1 MPKRGQTNAGL
12 VDKIQMML
20 ARSLFGFRRRVARLG
35 FRYRRDR
42 YFRKRHPVIWLTP
55 GQLLELDLEHY
66 EAETEEHSLSVSTL
80 EKLRTYRDAIEEKT
94 KRARQINLLMFVA
107 LVSNYFAIDSDLTF
121 AFGIRTKFSGFRE
134 VFLVAL
140 SFIGVYIVI
149 LENNIYTL
157 NSYMKFI
164 IGRLPNE
171 VRQMHIA
178 AHFSSENMSRYMP
191 INLPRIS
198 QTPLNSNLSMIPFL
212 FGLFLLVAAV
222 VIYGGMYFLLARD
235 IWQNGTVEIWS
246 KVSVAVAVTNSVLGI
261 LYVLTTRV
269 PLPYRDFRKLDDIE
283 FMKAHAPS
291 QLQKVYE
298 ETHSDVIADFNLMV
312 DKGYIDPDED
322 IYGKL

>member
-1 MPKRGQTNAGL
+1 MPKSEQTNASL
-12 VDKIQMML
+12 IDKIQIML
-20 ARSLFGFRRRVARLG
+20 ARRSFAFRRRVARLG

-55 GQLLELDLEHY
+55 GQLLEMDLEHY

-80 EKLRTYRDAIEEKT
+80 EKLRTYRDAIEEKM

-121 AFGIRTKFSGFRE
+121 AFGIQAKFSGFRE

-140 SFIGVYIVI
+140 SFIGVYVVI

-164 IGRLPNE
+164 IGRLPDE

-178 AHFSSENMSRYMP
+178 AHFFSENMSRYMP
-191 INLPRIS
+191 INLPRIT

-246 KVSVAVAVTNSVLGI
+246 KISVAVAVTNSVLGI

-269 PLPYRDFRKLDDIE
+269 PLPYRDFRNLDDIE

-291 QLQKVYE
+291 QLQKLYE
-298 ETHSDVIADFNLMV
+298 ETHSDVIADFNQMV

-322 IYGKL
+322 VYGKL

>member
-1 MPKRGQTNAGL
+1 M
-12 VDKIQMML
+12 
-20 ARSLFGFRRRVARLG
+20 
-35 FRYRRDR
+35 
-42 YFRKRHPVIWLTP
+42 
-55 GQLLELDLEHY
+55 DLEHY
-66 EAETEEHSLSVSTL
+66 EAENEEHSLSVSTL
-80 EKLRTYRDAIEEKT
+80 EKLRTYRDAIEDKM

-121 AFGIRTKFSGFRE
+121 AFGIKAKFSGFRE
-134 VFLVAL
+134 VFLVTL
-140 SFIGVYIVI
+140 SFIGVYVII
-149 LENNIYTL
+149 LENNIYIL

-164 IGRLPNE
+164 IGRLPDE

-178 AHFSSENMSRYMP
+178 AHFFSENMRRYMP

-212 FGLFLLVAAV
+212 FGLFLLVAAA
-222 VIYGGMYFLLARD
+222 VIYGGMYFLIASD
-235 IWQNGTVEIWS
+235 IWKNGALEIWS

-283 FMKAHAPS
+283 FMKAFAPS
-291 QLQKVYE
+291 QLQKLYE
-298 ETHSDVIADFNLMV
+298 ETHSDVVADFNQMV
-312 DKGYIDPDED
+312 EKGYIDADED